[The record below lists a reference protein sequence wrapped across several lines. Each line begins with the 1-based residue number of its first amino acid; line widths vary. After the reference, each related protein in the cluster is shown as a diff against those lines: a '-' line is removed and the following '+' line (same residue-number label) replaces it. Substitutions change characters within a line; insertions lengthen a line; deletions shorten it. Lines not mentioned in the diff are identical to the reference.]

1 MSRYIAFLRAVNV
14 GGRIVKMA
22 ALRSIFE
29 ELGYQQVST
38 FIASGNVI
46 FETRSAAAL
55 TLERRIE
62 SKLREALGFDVATML
77 RTDAEVAAV
86 AAYEPFEGSDEVVAG
101 RTHVGFLS
109 TTLSDPARIAI
120 DGMETDFDS
129 FHVNGR
135 EVYWR
140 CSVKIG
146 ESKFSNVK
154 FEKATGTKVTFRN
167 VTTVRKLSALYPP
180 G

>member
-1 MSRYIAFLRAVNV
+1 MPRYIAFLRAVNV
-14 GGRIVKMA
+14 GGRTVKMA
-22 ALRSIFE
+22 ALRPLFE
-29 ELGYQQVST
+29 EMGYQRVST

-46 FETRSAAAL
+46 FETRSSAAAA
-55 TLERRIE
+55 LERRIE
-62 SKLREALGFDVATML
+62 GRLREALGFDVATML

-86 AAYEPFEGSDEVVAG
+86 AAYEPFGTSDEEVAG

-109 TTLSDPARIAI
+109 MAPNDLARLAI
-120 DGMETDFDS
+120 DAMETAVDS

-140 CSVKIG
+140 CAVKLG